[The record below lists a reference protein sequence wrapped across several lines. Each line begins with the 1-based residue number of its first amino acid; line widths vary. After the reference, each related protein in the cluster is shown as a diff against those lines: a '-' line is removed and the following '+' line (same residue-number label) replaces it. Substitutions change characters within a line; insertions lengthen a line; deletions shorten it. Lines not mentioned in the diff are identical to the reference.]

1 MVIYSCKHCNY
12 SSNLFSNYKRHLKT
26 KKHQRNIN
34 PDYNIEEEIAL
45 KNQKEPEKNQK
56 EPQKNQKEPAKNQKE
71 PQRTGKVKK
80 FSCIYCDELF
90 NTYASKRRHE
100 LHRCPDLPIKD
111 MTILDLK
118 KDKEKLEKDKKKLE
132 KRASKY

>member
-1 MVIYSCKHCNY
+1 MVLYSCKHCNY

-34 PDYNIEEEIAL
+34 PDYNIEEEMAL
-45 KNQKEPEKNQK
+45 KNQK

-80 FSCIYCDELF
+80 FSCIYCNELF
-90 NTYASKRRHE
+90 NTYASKHRHDSQ
-100 LHRCPDLPIKD
+100 RSPDLQIKD
-111 MTILDLK
+111 MTIQK
-118 KDKEKLEKDKKKLE
+118 
-132 KRASKY
+132 